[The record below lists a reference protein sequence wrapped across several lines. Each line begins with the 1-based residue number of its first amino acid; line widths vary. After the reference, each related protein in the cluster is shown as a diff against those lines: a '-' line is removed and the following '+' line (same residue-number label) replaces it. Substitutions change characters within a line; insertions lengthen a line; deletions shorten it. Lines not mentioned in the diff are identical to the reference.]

1 LAKLNLD
8 GNSFRQLFISYDESH
23 ITIVDEK
30 GEIGA
35 RKKQYT
41 FQKKK

>member
-1 LAKLNLD
+1 MNLD
-8 GNSFRQLFISYDESH
+8 GYSFRQLLISYDESH
-23 ITIVDEK
+23 ITIVDEEGK
-30 GEIGA
+30 TRV